1 MSYYNDY
8 LPRTDAYGNRLLFER
23 GIYVSKSGKF
33 ITKPKQGT
41 SYDYYYKPR
50 TEKGTGREY
59 IINDGDRLYIDEL
72 VAACFLP
79 KPPSKRRYKLRHKDG
94 NLKNNNVTNL
104 EWVPAIPT
112 PAEGQY
118 VSGFYLVDEDGNIFD
133 DGEKMS
139 VKDNHYDSDM
149 DLHVTVR
156 PYFEDKDQ
164 RRVHVDDVVA
174 VAAGYIAGD
183 RDALVNPVI
192 LHKDHDPMNYNHD
205 NLEWVEKD
213 SKEYQDYMTD
223 YNKWE
228 YNNNIRIN
236 PHKRFPDFMQP
247 EI

>member
-33 ITKPKQGT
+33 FTKPKQGT

-72 VAACFLP
+72 VATCFLP

-112 PAEGQY
+112 PADGQY

-133 DGEKMS
+133 DGKKMF
-139 VKDNHYDSDM
+139 VTDILYDSDT
-149 DLHVTVR
+149 DLNVTVR
-156 PYFEDKDQ
+156 PYFEDNDRK
-164 RRVHVDDVVA
+164 RVHVDDVVA
-174 VAAGYIAGD
+174 GAVGYIAGD
-183 RDALVNPVI
+183 RDALMNPQI
-192 LHKDHDPMNYNHD
+192 LHKDHDPMNYNRD

-213 SKEYQDYMTD
+213 SKEYQDYMAD

-228 YNNNIRIN
+228 YDNNIKIN
-236 PHKRFPDFMQP
+236 PSKRFPDFMQP
-247 EI
+247 KI